1 MCKLGYQILQSGR
14 NLERCYFLMELTQVT
29 THALL
34 HQLKQADFWGKLD
47 R

>member
-1 MCKLGYQILQSGR
+1 MDKLGYQILQSGR
-14 NLERCYFLMELTQVT
+14 DLERCYLLMKLTQVM

-34 HQLKQADFWGKLD
+34 HQLRQADFWGKLD